1 MEEPTYHLAG
11 VMHTRDELPA
21 DFDGPLSVILLLLSK
36 NKIEIQDV
44 SITSILEQYLA
55 YLDEMKRLDMEIAS
69 EFIAMAPI
77 SCSSKQRCCSPP
89 PSARR
94 P

>member
-36 NKIEIQDV
+36 NKD
-44 SITSILEQYLA
+44 L
-55 YLDEMKRLDMEIAS
+55 
-69 EFIAMAPI
+69 F
-77 SCSSKQRCCSPP
+77 
-89 PSARR
+89 
-94 P
+94 

>member
-44 SITSILEQYLA
+44 RDDAAVILGA
-55 YLDEMKRLDMEIAS
+55 VFTVFFPDGD
-69 EFIAMAPI
+69 
-77 SCSSKQRCCSPP
+77 
-89 PSARR
+89 
-94 P
+94 